1 MAVMSGS
8 PFHVMDECNMMQIGA
23 IVKKR
28 HGIQEISGQNVPEY
42 GTIVPIQNIL
52 PREKTT

>member
-28 HGIQEISGQNVPEY
+28 QGIQEISGQNVPEY